1 VSDLRFRG
9 HGRRIGEL
17 LEEHD
22 RLHELLAIYD
32 AHETGEHTKEDH
44 DSLNDAI
51 RLNVIHLYELIGIP
65 GMRGLFH
72 VAMEMLDTA
81 GHLGLP
87 LDDDGDWQVESDGHA
102 FMALVADN
110 ADTERLLALIAANK
124 GKLPADH
131 ELAEANLTSE
141 LGMRLLSE

>member
-1 VSDLRFRG
+1 VSDLRFQG
-9 HGRRIGEL
+9 NGSAIGKL

-22 RLHELLAIYD
+22 RLHDLLAIYD
-32 AHETGEHTKEDH
+32 AHEVGEHGPEDH
-44 DSLNDAI
+44 ERLNDEI
-51 RLNVIHLYELIGIP
+51 RANVVALYELIGIP

-72 VAMEMLDTA
+72 IAMEMLDTA

-87 LDDDGDWQVESDGHA
+87 LDDEGDWLVEEDGHA

-110 ADTERLLALIAANK
+110 ADTEKLLALIAANK

-131 ELAEANLTSE
+131 NLAEATLESE
-141 LGMRLLSE
+141 LRMRMLQ